1 MKNVKLSTQFYIIFT
16 VVILFTS
23 LFFTLGMN
31 YAFEDFQVQQ
41 NQEQLQTF
49 NEAVYQSYVTGG
61 LDSPFLTNKYNGFVI
76 YENGVAVEVYQLDVL
91 GGFYTTDQLYTHLN
105 NWFSNEKVET
115 FNEDAYYFN
124 IIREDNTLVIGF
136 TNSSYLENL
145 GDSFNIIL
153 RISFISLVLLGN
165 TLILIWSRII
175 LDRIRTLQGEVTKL
189 SQNNYLIPIHVEGND
204 EITELAKRIEKMRV
218 EIKDNETTK
227 QEMIQNISH
236 DFKTPIAI
244 IQSYAEAIR
253 DGISDPKDTKI
264 IIKQADVLNRKVKQL
279 LELTKLEYDVTQ
291 QAFTPIKIK
300 EVIKHIIDQQKYRR
314 DDLTYKVKLDQSVY
328 IGVYD
333 HYYSAFSNI
342 IDNMLRYAVSTIE
355 IKLEKGVLTFYNDGE
370 SIDEKQMEKLF
381 KPYEKGPK
389 GQFGLGLSIVKR
401 TMDLFHLQ
409 VTIKNVNQ
417 GVMFL
422 IKPMSTTDKASS
434 SETQ

>member
-1 MKNVKLSTQFYIIFT
+1 MKKIKLSTQFYIIFT

-31 YAFEDFQVQQ
+31 YVFEDFQIQQ

-49 NEAVYQSYVTGG
+49 NEAVYEAYVLGG
-61 LDSPFLTNKYNGFVI
+61 LESPFLTNKYNGFVI
-76 YENGVAVEVYQLDVL
+76 FEDGNLVDDYQLEVL
-91 GGFYTTDQLYTHLN
+91 EQHYTTQQLYSKFN
-105 NWFSNEKVET
+105 NWLSNIKIEEIDDNT
-115 FNEDAYYFN
+115 YYFN
-124 IIREDNTLVIGF
+124 VIHEEDILVIAF

-145 GDSFNIIL
+145 GTAFNIIL

-189 SQNNYLIPIHVEGND
+189 SQNNYLVPIHIEGND
-204 EITELAKRIEKMRV
+204 EIAELSRRIEKMRI

-253 DGISDPKDTKI
+253 DGISEVSDTKI

-291 QAFTPIKIK
+291 QTLTPIKIK
-300 EVIKHIIDQQKYRR
+300 EVIQHIIDQQKYRR
-314 DDLTYKVKLDQSVY
+314 DDVTYRVTLDQSVY
-328 IGVYD
+328 HGVYD
-333 HYYSAFSNI
+333 HFYSAFSNI
-342 IDNMLRYAVSTIE
+342 IDNMLRYAVSVIE
-355 IKLEKGVLTFYNDGE
+355 ITLEKGVLTFYNDGE

-409 VTIKNVNQ
+409 VEIKNVNQ

-422 IKPMSTTDKASS
+422 IKPISTI
-434 SETQ
+434 ETNH